1 MEDID
6 SKATLELISEDD
18 RLLMSQVICE
28 EVDLFYMD
36 CYLREL
42 FLKEK
47 IQDYRT
53 CRKLFKRTYL

>member
-36 CYLREL
+36 CYLREIL
-42 FLKEK
+42 RPE
-47 IQDYRT
+47 R
-53 CRKLFKRTYL
+53 

>member
-36 CYLREL
+36 CYLREIL
-42 FLKEK
+42 SP
-47 IQDYRT
+47 
-53 CRKLFKRTYL
+53 KR

>member
-6 SKATLELISEDD
+6 SKTTLELISEDD

-36 CYLREL
+36 CYLREML
-42 FLKEK
+42 RQEK
-47 IQDYRT
+47 
-53 CRKLFKRTYL
+53 

>member
-6 SKATLELISEDD
+6 TTRTLEMVAEEEKLF
-18 RLLMSQVICE
+18 MSQVICD

-42 FLKEK
+42 LRKE
-47 IQDYRT
+47 D
-53 CRKLFKRTYL
+53 

>member
-36 CYLREL
+36 CYLREML
-42 FLKEK
+42 RQEK
-47 IQDYRT
+47 
-53 CRKLFKRTYL
+53 